1 MLLEEISPFIR
12 FCERYHW
19 QNYTKFSIC
28 LDCRL
33 FYIKNG
39 EGEIIIDGKKCNFK
53 KTHLFYFRRAQNIN
67 SLPKKRLILYRS
79 ILTTP
84 RKTISTNYPMLP

>member
-53 KTHLFYFRRAQNIN
+53 KNT
-67 SLPKKRLILYRS
+67 LILFQAGTKYKFS
-79 ILTTP
+79 A
-84 RKTISTNYPMLP
+84 K